1 MSFESRIKL
10 KTIVFMVTFSCTFM
24 ASGQL
29 LEEIRTP
36 ETNQAKQSG
45 NEHNIKQICEYFPLC
60 DKERS

>member
-1 MSFESRIKL
+1 
-10 KTIVFMVTFSCTFM
+10 MVTFSCTFM